1 MTDIG
6 AVTEIIAEL
15 REIRRLRPAHVA
27 DMEVKTAGL
36 LGILRDTLEDA
47 IAWGEL
53 PSREA
58 LAEASAWSDLR
69 IMWDEGRADHCA
81 RQRFCISFL
90 AGRPGNSQ
98 SSACADW
105 HILANRAWLAFSRA
119 SENPYWGSYTVRDLC
134 DAIFRTG
141 GGHADLVN
149 LNLGRW
155 EIDADG
161 APVRIS

>member
-58 LAEASAWSDLR
+58 LAEVSAWSDLR

-105 HILANRAWLAFSRA
+105 HILANRAWLAVSA
-119 SENPYWGSYTVRDLC
+119 AGENVDRLTVGDLY
-134 DAIFRTG
+134 DALFATETAARPE
-141 GGHADLVN
+141 LLR

-155 EIDADG
+155 GVDEDDA
-161 APVRIS
+161 PIRLS